1 MLKSILSVALAAL
14 ITSGIPAANIDAMA
28 AKKLNDYTENNTK
41 YTAFATSDGNMWI
54 TEGKYKKGKYYIVF
68 DNKGTKSVYDDEI
81 IKIIKIK

>member
-1 MLKSILSVALAAL
+1 MLKSILSVALAAA
-14 ITSGIPAANIDAMA
+14 ITSGVPVANIDTMA

-54 TEGKYKKGKYYIVF
+54 TEGKYKKGKYCIVF

>member
-1 MLKSILSVALAAL
+1 MLKSILSVALAAA
-14 ITSGIPAANIDAMA
+14 ITSGVPAANIDAMA

-54 TEGKYKKGKYYIVF
+54 TEGKYKKGKYCIVF

>member
-14 ITSGIPAANIDAMA
+14 IISGIPVANIDAMA
-28 AKKLNDYTENNTK
+28 AKKLNDYTENNIK

-54 TEGKYKKGKYYIVF
+54 TEGKYKKGKYCIVF
-68 DNKGTKSVYDDEI
+68 DNKSTKSVYDDEI

>member
-1 MLKSILSVALAAL
+1 MLKSILSIALAAV
-14 ITSGIPAANIDAMA
+14 ITSGIPVANIDTMA

-54 TEGKYKKGKYYIVF
+54 TEGKYKKGKYCIVF

>member
-1 MLKSILSVALAAL
+1 MLKSILSIALATL
-14 ITSGIPAANIDAMA
+14 ITTGAPAAHVDAMTA
-28 AKKLNDYTENNTK
+28 TKINNYTENNIK

-54 TEGKYKKGKYYIVF
+54 TEGKYAKGKYCIVF

>member
-1 MLKSILSVALAAL
+1 MLKSILSIALAAL
-14 ITSGIPAANIDAMA
+14 ITSGAPAAHVDAMT
-28 AKKLNDYTENNTK
+28 AKKINEYTENNIR

-54 TEGKYKKGKYYIVF
+54 TEGKYAKGRYCIVF

>member
-1 MLKSILSVALAAL
+1 MLKSILSIALAAL
-14 ITSGIPAANIDAMA
+14 ITTGAPAANVDAMT
-28 AKKLNDYTENNTK
+28 AKKLNSYTENNIK

-54 TEGKYKKGKYYIVF
+54 TEGKYTKGKYCIVF